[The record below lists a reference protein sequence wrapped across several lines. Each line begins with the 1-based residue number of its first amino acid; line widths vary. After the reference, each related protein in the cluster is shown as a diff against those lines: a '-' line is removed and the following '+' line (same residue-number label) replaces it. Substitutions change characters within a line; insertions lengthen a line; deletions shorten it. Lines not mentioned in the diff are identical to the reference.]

1 MSVLSFTTLRI
12 DSVEFIVVVSAVA
25 SPNIILPE
33 AVSVPVAPAFMFVAV
48 TVSAPNPPVLINP
61 APSVVCDDPAETPT
75 CSSVPFGFVN
85 IIELPI
91 AVPSGVNLGIY
102 STVPDPVILF
112 GTSVEKSCQDV

>member
-1 MSVLSFTTLRI
+1 MLSFTTLRI
-12 DSVEFIVVVSAVA
+12 DNVEFIVVVSAVA

-33 AVSVPVAPAFMFVAV
+33 AVSVPDDPAFMFVAV
-48 TVSAPNPPVLINP
+48 TVSAPTPPVLTNP
-61 APSVVCDDPAETPT
+61 APSIVSVAPETPT
-75 CSSVPFGFVN
+75 CSSIPFAFVN

-112 GTSVEKSCQDV
+112 GTSAEKSCQDV